1 MLADERREELVRFER
16 TFNLARL
23 GGAGL
28 AFFLGP
34 FFPNLGAWSLAL
46 LGVGLLIEAA
56 AIEMALRRGRSR
68 DGLGRPARP
77 LFPLDC
83 VGGAFGIFTFPA
95 DPRGT
100 P

>member
-28 AFFLGP
+28 AFFLCP

-56 AIEMALRRGRSR
+56 AICMALRRGRSR
-68 DGLGRPARP
+68 DGLEPLARP
-77 LFPLDC
+77 GFPLGW
-83 VGGAFGIFTFPA
+83 VGVAFGHFTFPA
-95 DPRGT
+95 RPRWA

>member
-34 FFPNLGAWSLAL
+34 FFPNLGVWSLAL

-56 AIEMALRRGRSR
+56 AIEAALRRVRSR
-68 DGLGRPARP
+68 DGL
-77 LFPLDC
+77 
-83 VGGAFGIFTFPA
+83 
-95 DPRGT
+95 
-100 P
+100 